1 MGKKAQEIVKMD
13 LKELIEDLKKAY
25 ADEWLA
31 YYQYWFDSKI
41 ATGINAKNVIDEL
54 EEHAK
59 EEFEHMTLLADRI
72 IKLGGVPPTSFKEI
86 EKISNCK
93 YSVSTDGKN
102 LEKIVKDGIDG
113 ERCAI
118 SVYDNL
124 LKKLTA
130 GKDTITFH
138 IIRHIM
144 EEEIDHEEDFENLL
158 GL

>member
-13 LKELIEDLKKAY
+13 LKELIEDLCKAY

-31 YYQYWFDSKI
+31 YYQYWFDSKV
-41 ATGINAKNVIDEL
+41 AAGINAQNVIDEL

-59 EEFEHMTLLADRI
+59 EEFEHLTLLADRI
-72 IKLGGVPPTSFKEI
+72 IKLGGTPPTSFKEI
-86 EKISNCK
+86 EEISNCK
-93 YSVSTDGKN
+93 YSIVTDPNN
-102 LEKIVKDGIDG
+102 LEKMIKDGIDG

-118 SVYDNL
+118 ASYDKL
-124 LKKLTA
+124 LKKTV
-130 GKDTITFH
+130 GNDTITFH

>member
-1 MGKKAQEIVKMD
+1 MGKKAQEIVK
-13 LKELIEDLKKAY
+13 LNLQELLEDLKKAY
-25 ADEWLA
+25 ADEWCA
-31 YYQYWFDSKI
+31 YYQYWYDSKI

-59 EEFEHMTLLADRI
+59 EEFEHLTLLADRI
-72 IKLGGVPPTSFKEI
+72 IKLGGVLPNNFSEI
-86 EKISNCK
+86 EEISNCK
-93 YSVSTDGKN
+93 YSVPKDGKN
-102 LEKIVKDGIDG
+102 LEKIIKDGIDG

-118 SVYDNL
+118 SIYDKI

-130 GKDTITFH
+130 GNDTITFH